1 METKYINFFPGDMR
15 HEREIFLTD
24 SPSYYLFD
32 DLVGFVVCISESCSG
47 SIALDGIKDAL
58 EDGEVLKMILE
69 EYAIDEIELQEIVE
83 ELHSAI

>member
-24 SPSYYLFD
+24 SPSYGLFD
-32 DLVGFVVCISESCSG
+32 DLGGFVVCISESCTG
-47 SIALDGIKDAL
+47 SIGLDGIKDAL
-58 EDGEVLKMILE
+58 EDGEVLKMIRE

>member
-24 SPSYYLFD
+24 SPAYGLMV
-32 DLVGFVVCISESCSG
+32 DLGEFVDSIANHMTS

-58 EDGEVLKMILE
+58 EDGEVLKMIYE

>member
-1 METKYINFFPGDMR
+1 
-15 HEREIFLTD
+15 LTD
-24 SPSYYLFD
+24 SPSYGLFV
-32 DLVGFVVCISESCSG
+32 DLGEFVDSISNHMTS

-58 EDGEVLKMILE
+58 EDGEVLKMIWE

>member
-1 METKYINFFPGDMR
+1 METKYINFFPGSMQR
-15 HEREIFLTD
+15 EREIFLTD
-24 SPSYYLFD
+24 SPSYGLFV
-32 DLVGFVVCISESCSG
+32 DLGEFVDSISNHMTS

-58 EDGEVLKMILE
+58 EDGEMLKMILE